1 MHGASMQSDTKKIE
15 VKIFCDTVCVYYIWS
30 LIKLIEQKKGKYG
43 IEYSLASASD
53 GPCPH
58 GWGAHVDI

>member
-1 MHGASMQSDTKKIE
+1 MLAA
-15 VKIFCDTVCVYYIWS
+15 
-30 LIKLIEQKKGKYG
+30 GKYG

-58 GWGAHVDI
+58 GWAHAENGVPSVRFSTLTTAASSVRQQNHLTSKVSRAKVK